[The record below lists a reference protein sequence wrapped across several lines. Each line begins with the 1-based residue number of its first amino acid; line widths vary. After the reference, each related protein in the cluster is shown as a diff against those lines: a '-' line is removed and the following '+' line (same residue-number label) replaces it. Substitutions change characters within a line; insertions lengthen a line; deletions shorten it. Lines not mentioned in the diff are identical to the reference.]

1 MMISKTSFW
10 PNKQPLPPTERGQ
23 KFWQGG
29 PFDLAI
35 RKPDNLEVQIGMV
48 QAEKVNPL
56 YSRVSEIAAFRR
68 KANVWVNDRQ
78 TFHYTNFSFGLE
90 GRADCYNQNGHTNCQ
105 PWQTPDN
112 TRIAA
117 FGGPGQGL
125 WFTAMDNHHLCR
137 GPHIDSI
144 CGHYV
149 EWGGQSSDPAVTLAH
164 RSQIDVG
171 KHREYCQLE

>member
-1 MMISKTSFW
+1 MTSK
-10 PNKQPLPPTERGQ
+10 
-23 KFWQGG
+23 
-29 PFDLAI
+29 LA
-35 RKPDNLEVQIGMV
+35 KPSEPANLKVQIGMV
-48 QAEKVNPL
+48 KSEKANPL

-68 KANVWVNDRQ
+68 KANVWVNNRQ

>member
-68 KANVWVNDRQ
+68 KANVWVNNRQ
-78 TFHYTNFSFGLE
+78 TFH
-90 GRADCYNQNGHTNCQ
+90 
-105 PWQTPDN
+105 
-112 TRIAA
+112 
-117 FGGPGQGL
+117 
-125 WFTAMDNHHLCR
+125 
-137 GPHIDSI
+137 
-144 CGHYV
+144 
-149 EWGGQSSDPAVTLAH
+149 
-164 RSQIDVG
+164 
-171 KHREYCQLE
+171 

>member
-1 MMISKTSFW
+1 MKATQKMSNYAKKMI
-10 PNKQPLPPTERGQ
+10 
-23 KFWQGG
+23 
-29 PFDLAI
+29 
-35 RKPDNLEVQIGMV
+35 V
-48 QAEKVNPL
+48 
-56 YSRVSEIAAFRR
+56 
-68 KANVWVNDRQ
+68 
-78 TFHYTNFSFGLE
+78 
-90 GRADCYNQNGHTNCQ
+90 
-105 PWQTPDN
+105 PDN

-137 GPHIDSI
+137 GPQIDSI